1 VNQPSSGIE
10 VIKKTIPT
18 LPTSAGVYRMCN
30 TSGDVLYVG
39 KARNLKRRVNSYTQL
54 KRLPLRLQRMVAQT
68 DSLEIVTTHT
78 EAEALLLESN
88 LIKRFTPYFNVL
100 LRDDKSFPYILLTNH
115 LNRKLLLTGDSE
127 KTSVSKHT
135 YSPKDTT
142 KKGANPEEWIGIT
155 KYRGTRSH
163 RGEYFGPFASPGA
176 VNRTLNAL
184 ERAFLLRSCS
194 DSVFSGRTRPCLK
207 YQLKRCSAP
216 CVGLISLEDYKNLIQ
231 QAREFLGGQ
240 SRSVQEKIAKEM
252 HRASQNLEYEA
263 AGQARD
269 RIRALTQIQAHQDI
283 NVENLNLPEADIIAG
298 HQINGQTCVQVF
310 FFRAGRNY
318 GNRAYF
324 PRHDKSVPLSEV
336 LTAFIGQFYADK
348 TPPRLILSSQQ
359 LPENAVLC
367 AALSVKANH
376 KIQIVHP
383 KRGARKKIVQHAVDN
398 ARDAMER
405 RLAEKTTNE
414 ELLKKAADLF
424 KIKTPIKR
432 IEVYDNSHVSG
443 QYAVGA
449 MIVAGPNGFIK
460 GAYRKFN
467 MKDSRKNK
475 IDGYTAG
482 NDLGM
487 MNEMLTR
494 RFSRALKEKDKN
506 NYTDWPNLILI
517 DGGLTQLNT
526 ANNVLKS
533 LGIKDIVVVGI
544 AKGPERN
551 AGREKFYL
559 AEKAAF
565 QLPQNDGLLY
575 YFQRLRDEAHR
586 FAISTHR
593 AKRSKSIYKNPLDE
607 VSGIGAK
614 RKKALLLHFGSA
626 RAVTRAGLADLEG
639 VSGISKSMAKQIY
652 YYFNANS

>member
-1 VNQPSSGIE
+1 MNQPNSGIE
-10 VIKKTIPT
+10 VIKKAIQT

-30 TSGDVLYVG
+30 SSGDVLYVG

-54 KRLPLRLQRMVAQT
+54 DRLPLRLQRMVAQT

-88 LIKRFTPYFNVL
+88 LIKRFAPYFNVL

-115 LNRKLLLTGDSE
+115 LNRKLLLTGDSK
-127 KTSVSKHT
+127 KTNPSKNAQ
-135 YSPKDTT
+135 SPKNPA
-142 KKGANPEEWIGIT
+142 KKGENPEEWMGIT
-155 KYRGTRSH
+155 KYRGTRSN

-176 VNRTLNAL
+176 VNSTLNAL

-194 DSVFSGRTRPCLK
+194 DSVFTGRTRPCLK

-216 CVGLISLEDYKNLIQ
+216 CVGLISLEDYKKLTQ
-231 QAREFLGGQ
+231 QAREFLGGK
-240 SRSVQEKIAKEM
+240 SRSVQEKIANEM
-252 HRASQNLEYEA
+252 HKASQNLEYEA

-283 NVENLNLPEADIIAG
+283 NVENLNLPEADVIAA
-298 HQINGQTCVQVF
+298 HQINGQTCIQVF
-310 FFRAGRNY
+310 FFRMGRNY

-324 PRHDKSVPLSEV
+324 PRHDKSLATSEV

-348 TPPRLILSSQQ
+348 TPPRLILVSQQ
-359 LPENAVLC
+359 LPESAVLS
-367 AALSVKANH
+367 AALSVKENY
-376 KIQIVHP
+376 KVQIVIP
-383 KRGARKKIVQHAVDN
+383 KRGTRKKGLQHAIDN
-398 ARDAMER
+398 ARDALER
-405 RLAEKTTNE
+405 RLAEKITNE
-414 ELLKKAADLF
+414 ELLKKAAHLF
-424 KIKTPIKR
+424 KLETPIKR

-449 MIVAGPNGFIK
+449 MIVAGPNGFVK

-467 MKDSRKNK
+467 MKDDRNNK

-482 NDLGM
+482 DDLGM

-494 RFSRALKEKDKN
+494 RFSRALKEKGKN
-506 NYTDWPNLILI
+506 SYTDWPSLILI
-517 DGGLTQLNT
+517 DGGRTQLNT

-533 LGIKDIVVVGI
+533 LGIKDIKVVGI

-551 AGREKFYL
+551 SGKEQFFLPEK
-559 AEKAAF
+559 EPF

-593 AKRSKSIYKNPLDE
+593 AKRSKSIYKNPLDD
-607 VSGIGAK
+607 VVGIGAK

-639 VSGISKSMAKQIY
+639 VSGISKSMAKNIY